1 MYLDKA
7 ALSQEKKHAVGIG
20 KQVRAGMSGTAIQH
34 LTKQQAQSSMGAP
47 AIHTVPQRPQRDGVP
62 LVTLAG

>member
-1 MYLDKA
+1 MEMCMYLDKA

-47 AIHTVPQRPQRDGVP
+47 AIHTVAHPRSGTVYRC
-62 LVTLAG
+62 